1 MKSSEILLS
10 LDYENLEVFKNPGGI
25 CVMYKGA
32 DVKSG
37 IALKGEYG
45 VGIDFESACDDYL
58 NKIRG
63 KKLVFNDYG
72 DNRKEIIVL
81 G

>member
-1 MKSSEILLS
+1 MKSSEILLC
-10 LDYENLEVFKNPGGI
+10 LDYANLEVFRNKEGI

-32 DVKSG
+32 DIKCG

-63 KKLVFNDYG
+63 KKLVFNVYG